1 MFEYICNGA
10 VAKWSKAEA
19 SKASFVGS
27 NPAGASKE
35 ILTFNQDFFNAPLVI
50 TVMRRRL
57 IIYNLPIFLLPNLL
71 YLFMLYLVP
80 VAVVR

>member
-27 NPAGASKE
+27 NPAGASSKHPDRIRE
-35 ILTFNQDFFNAPLVI
+35 V
-50 TVMRRRL
+50 
-57 IIYNLPIFLLPNLL
+57 NLL
-71 YLFMLYLVP
+71 IFPKADRSEAIMPLFY
-80 VAVVR
+80 